1 MTKARDLADLIAAGN
16 PLADGTI
23 TVAEISDLTA
33 SASDLNNV
41 AGINSSVQTQLDAKA
56 LATDLST
63 AIASLGTASALDVG
77 TGANQVV
84 QLNGSGQLPALNA
97 SNLTGID
104 GVSAAALLKYGAI

>member
-1 MTKARDLADLIAAGN
+1 MTKARDLANLIAAGN
-16 PLADGTI
+16 PLADGAI
-23 TVAEISDLTA
+23 SVAEISDLTA
-33 SASDLNNV
+33 SAADLNNV

-56 LATDLST
+56 ST
-63 AIASLGTASALDVG
+63 ASLGTASALDVG

-104 GVSAAALLKYGAI
+104 GVSAAALLKYGAL